1 MRRYF
6 DLVVAGSLLFLC
18 LFFALILLSI
28 STTSDSGLLSMFTG
42 FLALIFVA
50 VAGGFQLILATLRLI
65 FKLDARR
72 FWARASL
79 IALVFTVFSLIYAA
93 IAGSAETGLLTFA
106 LGIFTVLGAVQSACA
121 WVLSYSR
128 TRQPRSKNPKSSPHP
143 GKL

>member
-6 DLVVAGSLLFLC
+6 DLVVAGSLLLLC
-18 LFFALILLSI
+18 LFFALILLSV

-42 FLALIFVA
+42 FLALLFTA
-50 VAGGFQLILATLRLI
+50 VAGGFQLIFAAMRLI
-65 FKLDARR
+65 LKLDARR

-79 IALVFTVFSLIYAA
+79 IALIFTVLSLLYAA

-106 LGIFTVLGAVQSACA
+106 LGIFTILGGVQCVCA

-128 TRQPRSKNPKSSPHP
+128 TRQPRSKNPTS
-143 GKL
+143 

>member
-18 LFFALILLSI
+18 LFFALILLSL
-28 STTSDSGLLSMFTG
+28 STTSDSGLLSVFTG
-42 FLALIFVA
+42 FLALVFAAI
-50 VAGGFQLILATLRLI
+50 AGGFQLILATLRLI

-106 LGIFTVLGAVQSACA
+106 LGIFTVLGAMQCACA
-121 WVLSYSR
+121 WVLNNSR
-128 TRQPRSKNPKSSPHP
+128 TRQPRSKNPKN
-143 GKL
+143 

>member
-6 DLVVAGSLLFLC
+6 DLVLAGSLLFLC
-18 LFFALILLSI
+18 LFFALILLSV
-28 STTSDSGLLSMFTG
+28 STTSDSGLLSVFTG
-42 FLALIFVA
+42 FLALVFAAI
-50 VAGGFQLILATLRLI
+50 AGGFQLILATLRLI

-106 LGIFTVLGAVQSACA
+106 LGIFTVLGAVQFACA
-121 WVLSYSR
+121 WVLNNSP
-128 TRQPRSKNPKSSPHP
+128 TGQPRSKNPTN
-143 GKL
+143 

>member
-18 LFFALILLSI
+18 LFFALILLSV
-28 STTSDSGLLSMFTG
+28 STTSDPGLLSVFTG
-42 FLALIFVA
+42 FLALVFAAI
-50 VAGGFQLILATLRLI
+50 AGGFQLILATLRLI

-79 IALVFTVFSLIYAA
+79 ISLVFTVFSLIYAA

-106 LGIFTVLGAVQSACA
+106 LGIFTVLGAVQCACA
-121 WVLSYSR
+121 WALSNSL
-128 TRQPRSKNPKSSPHP
+128 TRQPLPKNPTSQ
-143 GKL
+143 

>member
-18 LFFALILLSI
+18 LFFALILLSV
-28 STTSDSGLLSMFTG
+28 STTSDSGLLSVFTG
-42 FLALIFVA
+42 FLALVFTAI
-50 VAGGFQLILATLRLI
+50 AGGFQLILAAVRLI

-79 IALVFTVFSLIYAA
+79 IALVFTVLSLIYAA

-106 LGIFTVLGAVQSACA
+106 LGIFTVLGAVQCACA
-121 WVLSYSR
+121 WVLNNSP
-128 TRQPRSKNPKSSPHP
+128 TGQPRSKNPTN
-143 GKL
+143 

>member
-42 FLALIFVA
+42 FLTLVFAA
-50 VAGGFQLILATLRLI
+50 VAGGFQLIFAAGRLI
-65 FKLDARR
+65 LKLDARR
-72 FWARASL
+72 FWARATL
-79 IALVFTVFSLIYAA
+79 IALSLTVLSLIYAV
-93 IAGSAETGLLTFA
+93 IAGSVETGLLTFA
-106 LGIFTVLGAVQSACA
+106 LGIFTILGAVQSACA

-128 TRQPRSKNPKSSPHP
+128 TRQPRSKNPKNSPQP

>member
-18 LFFALILLSI
+18 LFFALLLLSV

-42 FLALIFVA
+42 FLALLFTA
-50 VAGGFQLILATLRLI
+50 VAGGFQLIFAAMRLI
-65 FKLDARR
+65 LKLDARR

-79 IALVFTVFSLIYAA
+79 IALIFTVLSLLYAA

-106 LGIFTVLGAVQSACA
+106 LGIFTILGGVQCVCA

-128 TRQPRSKNPKSSPHP
+128 TRQPRSKNPTS
-143 GKL
+143 

>member
-18 LFFALILLSI
+18 LFFALLLLSV

-42 FLALIFVA
+42 FLALLFTA
-50 VAGGFQLILATLRLI
+50 VAGGFQLIFAAMRLI
-65 FKLDARR
+65 LKLDARR

-79 IALVFTVFSLIYAA
+79 IALIFTVLSLLYAA

-106 LGIFTVLGAVQSACA
+106 LGIFTILGGVQCVCA
-121 WVLSYSR
+121 WVLSCSR
-128 TRQPRSKNPKSSPHP
+128 TRQPRSKNPTS
-143 GKL
+143 

>member
-18 LFFALILLSI
+18 LFFALILLSV
-28 STTSDSGLLSMFTG
+28 SATSDSGLLSMFTG

-106 LGIFTVLGAVQSACA
+106 LGIFTVLGAVQCACA

-128 TRQPRSKNPKSSPHP
+128 TGQPRSKNPKNSPQP

>member
-18 LFFALILLSI
+18 LFFALLLLSV

-42 FLALIFVA
+42 FLALLFTA
-50 VAGGFQLILATLRLI
+50 VAGGFQLIFAAMRLI
-65 FKLDARR
+65 LKLDARR

-79 IALVFTVFSLIYAA
+79 IALIFTVLSLLYAA

-106 LGIFTVLGAVQSACA
+106 LGIFTVLGAVQCVCA

-128 TRQPRSKNPKSSPHP
+128 TRQPRSKNPTS
-143 GKL
+143 